1 MNKFRQR
8 VGYRNHTATFN
19 SPVKTLDS
27 IGQEEITW
35 TLSVQGWYCEL
46 LTVSS
51 GEVVR
56 GRQTRTNTTKVL
68 FGNYSAV
75 KDVDTSM
82 QCVISGKVYNVNS
95 VIDQGGNQFEMR
107 IELKE
112 SN

>member
-1 MNKFRQR
+1 M
-8 VGYRNHTATFN
+8 
-19 SPVKTLDS
+19 
-27 IGQEEITW
+27 
-35 TLSVQGWYCEL
+35 
-46 LTVSS
+46 LTTIS
-51 GEVVR
+51 GEVIR

-75 KDVDTSM
+75 KNVDTTM

-95 VIDQGGNQFEMR
+95 VMEQGGNQFEMR